1 MDTHHHT
8 AKPVI
13 SQNKENMK
21 KDNSDDRWGISV
33 VDTTEY
39 FRAFTTYL
47 DFWDRALDE
56 YKTELNLLKF
66 PIFKHLY
73 LDMLQLNESGSA
85 FEFLHK
91 YKVVFDSNSDR
102 KKEIQYFESLKDKD
116 SISSKNYTELFEK

>member
-1 MDTHHHT
+1 
-8 AKPVI
+8 
-13 SQNKENMK
+13 MK
-21 KDNSDDRWGISV
+21 KDGSDDRWGMSV

-102 KKEIQYFESLKDKD
+102 KKEIHRLSTGAAFDTDVRVCAAFQHLKESLHFR
-116 SISSKNYTELFEK
+116 EWWF